1 MSTKILLLGLG
12 NIVMRDDGVGVH
24 TANAIK
30 ERYTFTP
37 DVEVLDGGT
46 LGLDLLHFF
55 EGRDKLL
62 IIDAVNFNREP
73 GYVGILED
81 DEIPSKLFQKL
92 SVHHIGLSDLLFA
105 AKLKDLTP
113 AKIRLIGVQPQ
124 IIEVGLEM
132 TEAVSGKIEEL
143 VGLAIRTLEEW
154 NVTCALQSPR
164 G

>member
-24 TANAIK
+24 AANAIK
-30 ERYTFTP
+30 ERYRFTP

-46 LGLDLLHFF
+46 LGLDLLHRF
-55 EGRDKLL
+55 EGREKLL
-62 IIDAVNFNREP
+62 ILDAVNFKEEP
-73 GYVGILED
+73 GYIGVLDD
-81 DEIPSKLFQKL
+81 DEIPSRLFQKL

-113 AKIRLIGVQPQ
+113 AKMRLIGIQPG

-132 TEAVSGKIEEL
+132 TEAVGNKIEDL
-143 VGLAIRTLEEW
+143 IGCAIRTLEEW
-154 NVTCALQSPR
+154 NVTCALQSPHA
-164 G
+164 